1 MLRCRR
7 QKCVTKDSLR
17 YGQIKKK
24 ILKIGCEYIVK
35 LCFFHSAPDN
45 CLQWFTGKTGTIE
58 SFNFKSGKYSN
69 IFLTIANRLT

>member
-7 QKCVTKDSLR
+7 QKSVTQGSLR
-17 YGQIKKK
+17 YGQIEKK

-35 LCFFHSAPDN
+35 LFFFHSAPDN

-69 IFLTIANRLT
+69 IFSTIPNSLT